1 MEKNGTAN
9 EGNCL
14 YDRENWI
21 SRNVKRLRNVE
32 IKPLSLFFE
41 MLCTKQGERVRPMN
55 SQWLG
60 RKGHRKKGQAKRRS
74 QKARSDVRQH
84 LTV

>member
-1 MEKNGTAN
+1 M
-9 EGNCL
+9 
-14 YDRENWI
+14 
-21 SRNVKRLRNVE
+21 E
-32 IKPLSLFFE
+32 IKLLSLFVE

-55 SQWLG
+55 RQWLG
-60 RKGHRKKGQAKRRS
+60 RKGHPESLHVEKKGQAKRWS